1 MILLPESIFSN
12 KVKIGRREYGLVKR
26 VGVTVFNKKTQDTF
40 IETRSGKASRKKVAV
55 LLDVVQMRVGGR
67 PLPKFFGT
75 LAFKISGTSCLNLR
89 EGGGNLDKIQGKM
102 TLFS

>member
-26 VGVTVFNKKTQDTF
+26 VGVTVVNKKTQDTF

-67 PLPKFFGT
+67 PLPKIFFWKWTQINQGQ
-75 LAFKISGTSCLNLR
+75 L
-89 EGGGNLDKIQGKM
+89 EGSFWGYFRGP
-102 TLFS
+102 

>member
-55 LLDVVQMRVGGR
+55 LLDVVQMRVGGETLAQIFWHLGVQNKWYK
-67 PLPKFFGT
+67 LPKF
-75 LAFKISGTSCLNLR
+75 K
-89 EGGGNLDKIQGKM
+89 GGGG
-102 TLFS
+102 